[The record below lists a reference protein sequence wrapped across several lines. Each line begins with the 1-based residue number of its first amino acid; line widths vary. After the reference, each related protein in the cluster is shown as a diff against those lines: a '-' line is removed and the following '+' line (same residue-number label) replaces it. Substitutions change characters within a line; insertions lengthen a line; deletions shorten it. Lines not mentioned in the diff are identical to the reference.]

1 MHRMTANSS
10 SPVPSPNSIN
20 SLSLILSY
28 RSSVYS
34 GAFLSIIVQVAVI
47 NFSKTY
53 SDYENPVCVN
63 VNNSSLVVGMTTPH
77 DIIMT
82 DRIIETQVVSQ

>member
-1 MHRMTANSS
+1 MHRMTANSHHHLCQ
-10 SPVPSPNSIN
+10 VLTASIAF
-20 SLSLILSY
+20 LSY
-28 RSSVYS
+28 RSSGYS